1 MKTNIVILLILF
13 AGAFF
18 MSPLISTP
26 MLAEP
31 TLQETACEPG
41 FSRWPKCKC
50 DRCRTDVGKINIVL
64 NWNVGTDL
72 VKKNKH

>member
-50 DRCRTDVGKINIVL
+50 DRCRKDQYCIELECWDGPCEKE
-64 NWNVGTDL
+64 
-72 VKKNKH
+72 